1 MPPFLDRDAVL
12 AAVRRRDRTAWQ
24 SISEEL
30 RADREVVMEA
40 VRQDSWAL
48 QWASP
53 ELRADREVVSE
64 AMKQCGQ
71 TLEFASEELR
81 ADREVVLEAVKTCGC
96 ALQYASKELRHDL
109 DVVLAAMRN
118 DHAAVKHAG
127 RIRTIQWLLAAA
139 VSNLAAEGET
149 APVVNIERAII
160 FDNVTWGCSMMVIA
174 CTLGGAEVVADIG
187 MNSSMDDLA
196 FNFAHALGNWRA
208 RVHLVFPGHGH
219 VSPGLFTEHVRDY
232 MQFSPSSNGSVAMRP
247 GPPQQQQSTSE
258 EKQDHD
264 VSLTQEQIQFKGL
277 LKRARHLAPPNGIES
292 KEFVET
298 MGQLAEMMEG
308 RIQQLEGSEAEVVEH
323 SPAAAA
329 STPAAVLD
337 RADAAMAALE
347 AFFIKGPAAANA
359 VLDAAIGRG
368 QR

>member
-1 MPPFLDRDAVL
+1 MPPCLDRNAVLDAVG
-12 AAVRRRDRTAWQ
+12 RRDCSVWDSMA
-24 SISEEL
+24 

-48 QWASP
+48 QFASP

-118 DHAAVKHAG
+118 DNAAVKHAG

-160 FDNVTWGCSMMVIA
+160 FDHVTWGCSMMVIA
-174 CTLGGAEVVADIG
+174 RMLDGAEIAADIG
-187 MNSSMDDLA
+187 MNSRMDDLA
-196 FNFAHALGNWRA
+196 FNFAHALGTGE
-208 RVHLVFPGHGH
+208 LVCAWCFRG
-219 VSPGLFTEHVRDY
+219 
-232 MQFSPSSNGSVAMRP
+232 
-247 GPPQQQQSTSE
+247 
-258 EKQDHD
+258 
-264 VSLTQEQIQFKGL
+264 
-277 LKRARHLAPPNGIES
+277 
-292 KEFVET
+292 
-298 MGQLAEMMEG
+298 MGM
-308 RIQQLEGSEAEVVEH
+308 
-323 SPAAAA
+323 
-329 STPAAVLD
+329 
-337 RADAAMAALE
+337 
-347 AFFIKGPAAANA
+347 
-359 VLDAAIGRG
+359 
-368 QR
+368 